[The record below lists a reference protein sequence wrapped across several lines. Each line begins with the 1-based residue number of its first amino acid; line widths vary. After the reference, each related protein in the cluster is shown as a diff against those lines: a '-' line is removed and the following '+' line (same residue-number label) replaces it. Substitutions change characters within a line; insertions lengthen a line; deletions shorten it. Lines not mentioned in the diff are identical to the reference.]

1 MRAGDQLQVLTE
13 ARVLADIDRFFALS
27 LADLGA
33 GPEVVL
39 SAAAVSAMHRAGHTC
54 LPLAEAGKPLAEI
67 VERPS
72 SEDGEEVPE
81 HALAIRLPARAA
93 WRAALAAS
101 PVVAVRWAWT
111 DRPPRWAWTD
121 RPSTLGLDRDRP
133 STPLGLDSRPPI
145 NSVGLGLRPPINSV
159 GLGLRP
165 PINSVG
171 LGLRP
176 PINSVG
182 LGLRPPINSVG
193 LGLRPPTMSV
203 GAGPRPPVSAPPVRS
218 RIRTCRAHACPLA
231 ADVTRCDLGDA
242 LARVFGAAA
251 DQATMAAATAAVER
265 RLCIVT
271 GGPGTGKTTLAA
283 SLIALLAH
291 LGIAQAHRIGLV
303 TPTGKAAARL
313 QEAVKTQLDERDLR
327 ARVPALADFTPVAG
341 TIHRLL
347 TRPDLRLDALV
358 VDECSMVDL
367 PLMNRLIAALPAAC
381 RLILL
386 GDTDQLASVEPGS
399 VFSDLCAAGSGSPLA
414 PCIVRLTR
422 SHRFAVDQGIGLLA
436 AAVVRGDAEAALATL
451 NDPREG
457 QTERQPLAGAVA
469 FDRFAM
475 ACADEWNEHIKTLRA
490 ASAGAPAFPSRRV
503 LCAHRRGPFGV
514 GRFNRLVE
522 RGLRAR
528 GVLESE
534 EFYVGRPIIVT
545 RNDRQTGLSNGDT
558 GVVVGAAGGR
568 RQVWFPDLASGAE
581 RFLLAPSR
589 LPEHESFFAL
599 TVHRAQ
605 GSEYDEVVFIPGDPE
620 SRVSTRE
627 LFYTA
632 VTRARHKVT
641 VLADADAVRTAVQRT
656 TSRAT
661 GLSDRL
667 AQPFTEQSFTG
678 FLFPESA
685 GPA

>member
-1 MRAGDQLQVLTE
+1 M
-13 ARVLADIDRFFALS
+13 
-27 LADLGA
+27 
-33 GPEVVL
+33 
-39 SAAAVSAMHRAGHTC
+39 
-54 LPLAEAGKPLAEI
+54 
-67 VERPS
+67 
-72 SEDGEEVPE
+72 
-81 HALAIRLPARAA
+81 
-93 WRAALAAS
+93 
-101 PVVAVRWAWT
+101 
-111 DRPPRWAWTD
+111 
-121 RPSTLGLDRDRP
+121 LDRDRLYLHRLFEAE
-133 STPLGLDSRPPI
+133 SGLAAR
-145 NSVGLGLRPPINSV
+145 
-159 GLGLRP
+159 
-165 PINSVG
+165 
-171 LGLRP
+171 
-176 PINSVG
+176 
-182 LGLRPPINSVG
+182 
-193 LGLRPPTMSV
+193 M
-203 GAGPRPPVSAPPVRS
+203 
-218 RIRTCRAHACPLA
+218 RALA

-242 LARVFGAAA
+242 LTRVFGAAGA
-251 DQATMAAATAAVER
+251 DQATVAAATAAVER

-291 LGIAQAHRIGLV
+291 LGIAQAQRIGLV

-367 PLMNRLIAALPAAC
+367 PLMNRLLAALPAAC

-457 QTERQPLAGAVA
+457 QTERQPLASAAA

-490 ASAGAPAFPSRRV
+490 ASATAPAFPSRRV
-503 LCAHRRGPFGV
+503 LCAHRRGLFGV

-661 GLSDRL
+661 GLADRL
-667 AQPFTEQSFTG
+667 AQPFTDQSFTG
-678 FLFPESA
+678 LLSPESA

>member
-1 MRAGDQLQVLTE
+1 MDRDQLEVLTE
-13 ARVLADIDRFFALS
+13 ARVLADIDRYFALS
-27 LADLGA
+27 MADLGA

-101 PVVAVRWAWT
+101 PVVAGGAT
-111 DRPPRWAWTD
+111 DPPR
-121 RPSTLGLDRDRP
+121 PLGLDRDRP
-133 STPLGLDSRPPI
+133 PCPLVLDRDRLYLHRLFEAESGLAAR
-145 NSVGLGLRPPINSV
+145 L
-159 GLGLRP
+159 
-165 PINSVG
+165 
-171 LGLRP
+171 
-176 PINSVG
+176 
-182 LGLRPPINSVG
+182 
-193 LGLRPPTMSV
+193 
-203 GAGPRPPVSAPPVRS
+203 
-218 RIRTCRAHACPLA
+218 HALA
-231 ADVTRCDLGDA
+231 ADVTPCDLGDA
-242 LARVFGAAA
+242 LTRVFGAAGA
-251 DQATMAAATAAVER
+251 DQATVAAATAAVER

-291 LGIAQAHRIGLV
+291 LGIAQAQRIGLV

-367 PLMNRLIAALPAAC
+367 PLMNRLLAALPAAC

-399 VFSDLCAAGSGSPLA
+399 VFSDLCAAGSDSPLA
-414 PCIVRLTR
+414 PCIVHLTR

-436 AAVVRGDAEAALATL
+436 AAVVGGDAETALATL

-457 QTERQPLAGAVA
+457 QTERQPLAGAAA

-605 GSEYDEVVFIPGDPE
+605 GSEYNEVMFIPGDPE
-620 SRVSTRE
+620 SRVNTRE

-641 VLADADAVRTAVQRT
+641 VLADADAVRAAVQRT

-678 FLFPESA
+678 FLSPESA

>member
-1 MRAGDQLQVLTE
+1 MDRDQLEVLTE

-27 LADLGA
+27 MADLGA

-101 PVVAVRWAWT
+101 PVVAVGAADPPPPLGLDR
-111 DRPPRWAWTD
+111 DRPPTPLGLDRD
-121 RPSTLGLDRDRP
+121 RPPTPLGLDRDRP
-133 STPLGLDSRPPI
+133 SRPLGLDRDRPSRP
-145 NSVGLGLRPPINSV
+145 LGLDRDRPPCPLVLDRDRLYLHRLFEAES
-159 GLGLRP
+159 GLAARML
-165 PINSVG
+165 
-171 LGLRP
+171 
-176 PINSVG
+176 
-182 LGLRPPINSVG
+182 
-193 LGLRPPTMSV
+193 
-203 GAGPRPPVSAPPVRS
+203 A
-218 RIRTCRAHACPLA
+218 LA

-251 DQATMAAATAAVER
+251 DQATVAAATAAVER

-291 LGIAQAHRIGLV
+291 LGIAQAQRIGLV

-313 QEAVKTQLDERDLR
+313 QEAVNTQLDERDLR
-327 ARVPALADFTPVAG
+327 ARVPALANFTPVAG

-367 PLMNRLIAALPAAC
+367 PLMNRLLAALPATC

-399 VFSDLCAAGSGSPLA
+399 VFSDLCAAGSSSPLA

-436 AAVVRGDAEAALATL
+436 AAVVGGDAEAALATL

-457 QTERQPLAGAVA
+457 QTERQPLASAAA

-475 ACADEWNEHIKTLRA
+475 ACADEWNGHIKTLRA
-490 ASAGAPAFPSRRV
+490 ASATAPAFPSRRV

-558 GVVVGAAGGR
+558 GVVVADGEGR
-568 RQVWFPDLASGAE
+568 RHVWFPDLASGAE

-605 GSEYDEVVFIPGDPE
+605 GSEYNEVMFIPGDPE

-641 VLADADAVRTAVQRT
+641 VLADADAVRTAVQHT

-661 GLSDRL
+661 GLADRL

-678 FLFPESA
+678 FL
-685 GPA
+685 

>member
-1 MRAGDQLQVLTE
+1 MIDRDQLEVLTE

-27 LADLGA
+27 MADLGA

-93 WRAALAAS
+93 WRAALATS
-101 PVVAVRWAWT
+101 PVVAGGTT
-111 DRPPRWAWTD
+111 DPPR
-121 RPSTLGLDRDRP
+121 PLGLDRDRP
-133 STPLGLDSRPPI
+133 PTPLGLDCDRPPRPLVLDRDRLYLHRLFEAE
-145 NSVGLGLRPPINSV
+145 SGLAAR
-159 GLGLRP
+159 
-165 PINSVG
+165 
-171 LGLRP
+171 
-176 PINSVG
+176 
-182 LGLRPPINSVG
+182 
-193 LGLRPPTMSV
+193 M
-203 GAGPRPPVSAPPVRS
+203 
-218 RIRTCRAHACPLA
+218 RALA

-242 LARVFGAAA
+242 LTRVFGAAGA
-251 DQATMAAATAAVER
+251 DQATVAAATAAVER

-291 LGIAQAHRIGLV
+291 LGIAQAQRIGLV

-367 PLMNRLIAALPAAC
+367 PLMNRLLAALPAAC

-457 QTERQPLAGAVA
+457 QTERQPLASAAA

-490 ASAGAPAFPSRRV
+490 ASATAPAFPSRRV
-503 LCAHRRGPFGV
+503 LCAHRRGLFGV

-661 GLSDRL
+661 GLADRL
-667 AQPFTEQSFTG
+667 AQPFTE
-678 FLFPESA
+678 
-685 GPA
+685 

>member
-1 MRAGDQLQVLTE
+1 MIDRDQLEVLTE

-27 LADLGA
+27 MADLGA

-93 WRAALAAS
+93 WRAALATS
-101 PVVAVRWAWT
+101 PVVAGGTT
-111 DRPPRWAWTD
+111 DPPRPLGLD
-121 RPSTLGLDRDRP
+121 PLGLDRDRP
-133 STPLGLDSRPPI
+133 PTPTPLGLDCDRPPRPLVLDRDRLYLHRLFEAE
-145 NSVGLGLRPPINSV
+145 SGLAAR
-159 GLGLRP
+159 
-165 PINSVG
+165 
-171 LGLRP
+171 
-176 PINSVG
+176 
-182 LGLRPPINSVG
+182 
-193 LGLRPPTMSV
+193 M
-203 GAGPRPPVSAPPVRS
+203 
-218 RIRTCRAHACPLA
+218 RALA

-242 LARVFGAAA
+242 LTRVFGAAGA
-251 DQATMAAATAAVER
+251 DQATVAAATAAVER

-291 LGIAQAHRIGLV
+291 LGIAQAQRIGLV

-367 PLMNRLIAALPAAC
+367 PLMNRLLAALPAAC

-457 QTERQPLAGAVA
+457 QTERQPLASAAA

-490 ASAGAPAFPSRRV
+490 ASATAPAFPSRRV
-503 LCAHRRGPFGV
+503 LCAHRRGLFGV

-568 RQVWFPDLASGAE
+568 RQVWFPDLAGGAE

-667 AQPFTEQSFTG
+667 AQPFTDQSFTG
-678 FLFPESA
+678 LLSPESA

>member
-1 MRAGDQLQVLTE
+1 MDRDQLEVLTE

-27 LADLGA
+27 MADLGA

-101 PVVAVRWAWT
+101 PVVAVGAA
-111 DRPPRWAWTD
+111 DPP
-121 RPSTLGLDRDRP
+121 PPLGLDRDRP
-133 STPLGLDSRPPI
+133 PTPLGLDRDRPPRP
-145 NSVGLGLRPPINSV
+145 LGLDCDRPPRP
-159 GLGLRP
+159 LGLDCDRP
-165 PINSVG
+165 PRP
-171 LGLRP
+171 LGLDCDRP
-176 PINSVG
+176 PCPLVLDRDRLYLHRLFEAESG
-182 LGLRPPINSVG
+182 LAARML
-193 LGLRPPTMSV
+193 
-203 GAGPRPPVSAPPVRS
+203 A
-218 RIRTCRAHACPLA
+218 LA
-231 ADVTRCDLGDA
+231 ADVTQCDLGDA

-251 DQATMAAATAAVER
+251 DQATVAAATAAVER

-291 LGIAQAHRIGLV
+291 LGIAQAQRIGLV

-313 QEAVKTQLDERDLR
+313 QEAVNTQLDERDLR
-327 ARVPALADFTPVAG
+327 ARVPALANFTPVAG

-367 PLMNRLIAALPAAC
+367 PLMNRLLAALPATC

-399 VFSDLCAAGSGSPLA
+399 VFSDLCAAGSSSPLA

-436 AAVVRGDAEAALATL
+436 AAVVGGDAEAALATL

-457 QTERQPLAGAVA
+457 QTERQPLASAAA

-475 ACADEWNEHIKTLRA
+475 ACADEWNGHIKTLRA
-490 ASAGAPAFPSRRV
+490 ASATAPAFPSRRV

-558 GVVVGAAGGR
+558 GVVVADGEGR
-568 RQVWFPDLASGAE
+568 RHVWFPDLASGAE

-605 GSEYDEVVFIPGDPE
+605 GSEYNEVMFIPGDPE

-641 VLADADAVRTAVQRT
+641 VLADADAVRTAVQHT

-661 GLSDRL
+661 GLADRL

-678 FLFPESA
+678 FL
-685 GPA
+685 

>member
-1 MRAGDQLQVLTE
+1 MDRDQLEVLTE

-27 LADLGA
+27 MADLGA

-101 PVVAVRWAWT
+101 PVVAVGAA
-111 DRPPRWAWTD
+111 DPP
-121 RPSTLGLDRDRP
+121 PPLGLDCDRP
-133 STPLGLDSRPPI
+133 STPLGLDRD
-145 NSVGLGLRPPINSV
+145 
-159 GLGLRP
+159 
-165 PINSVG
+165 
-171 LGLRP
+171 
-176 PINSVG
+176 
-182 LGLRPPINSVG
+182 
-193 LGLRPPTMSV
+193 RPPTPL
-203 GAGPRPPVSAPPVRS
+203 GLDCDRPP
-218 RIRTCRAHACPLA
+218 CPLVLDRDRLYLHRLFEAESGLAARMLALA

-251 DQATMAAATAAVER
+251 DQATVAAATAAVER

-291 LGIAQAHRIGLV
+291 LGIAQAQRIGLV

-313 QEAVKTQLDERDLR
+313 QEAVNTQLDERDLR
-327 ARVPALADFTPVAG
+327 ARVPALANFTPVAG

-367 PLMNRLIAALPAAC
+367 PLMNRLLAALPATC

-436 AAVVRGDAEAALATL
+436 AAVVGGDAEAALATL

-457 QTERQPLAGAVA
+457 QTERQPLASAAA

-475 ACADEWNEHIKTLRA
+475 ACADEWNGHIKTLRA
-490 ASAGAPAFPSRRV
+490 ASATAPAFPSRRV

-558 GVVVGAAGGR
+558 GVVVADGEGR
-568 RQVWFPDLASGAE
+568 RHVWFPDLASGAE

-605 GSEYDEVVFIPGDPE
+605 GSEYNEVMFIPGDPE

-641 VLADADAVRTAVQRT
+641 VLADADAVRTAVQHT

-667 AQPFTEQSFTG
+667 AVDAPVTPDPVPAPGRLSG
-678 FLFPESA
+678 SA
-685 GPA
+685 AGRRR